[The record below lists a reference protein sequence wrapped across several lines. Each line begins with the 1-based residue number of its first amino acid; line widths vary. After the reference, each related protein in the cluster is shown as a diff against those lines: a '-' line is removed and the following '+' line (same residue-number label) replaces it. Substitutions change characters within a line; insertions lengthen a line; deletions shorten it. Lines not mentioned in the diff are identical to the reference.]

1 MANALVAGDT
11 VRDLHGRVGV
21 IEYTD
26 GYIAYVHIG
35 QSTIPIHVHLLEKLN
50 V

>member
-11 VRDLHGRVGV
+11 VRDVHGRVGV

-26 GYIAYVHIG
+26 GYIVFVHIG
-35 QSTIPIHVHLLEKLN
+35 QSTIPIPVHMLEKLN
-50 V
+50 A